1 MWKNRNVWI
10 VLLGEFIAGLGLW
23 TGIIGNL
30 EFMQEKVPS
39 DFMKSLILAA
49 GLLAGIIVGPI
60 AGKITDQSRKKTVML
75 FSGLGRM
82 FSVLFMFMA
91 IYTGSIWWMVLFMIS
106 IQISAAF
113 YFPAL
118 SSAIP
123 LIVNEKE
130 LMQMNGVHMNVGTL
144 ARVLGTALAGAMLV
158 VMPLLMLYLA
168 SLIAYFILFIFTFFL
183 NIDEEIGLNA
193 SKNNQEE
200 KTGFKEVLPVVRGI
214 PIVLMTLILTLVPV
228 LVIGGFNILVINI
241 SEIQSDPSIKG
252 IIYVSE
258 GIAFMVGAFFVKQ
271 LSRKWTEYSIM
282 FLFSFIIGFMQLSLY
297 FADLKVMTII
307 SFSIFGFAVG
317 CFFPTAST
325 IFQTRIPKEYHG
337 RFFSFR
343 NMLDRISFQVVLLG
357 TGFLLD
363 FVGLQKMMI
372 LFGILSLTLTTSFYF
387 RYKRHQD
394 QEQKNNTASV

>member
-10 VLLGEFIAGLGLW
+10 ILLGEFIAGLGLW

-49 GLLAGIIVGPI
+49 GLLAGIIVGPL

-75 FSGLGRM
+75 YSGLGRV

-123 LIVNEKE
+123 LIVNDNE

-144 ARVLGTALAGAMLV
+144 SRVLGTALAGAMLV
-158 VMPLLMLYLA
+158 VMSLPMLYLA
-168 SLIAYFILFIFTFFL
+168 SIIAYFILFIFTLFL
-183 NIDEEIGLNA
+183 NIDEEVRPKTTK
-193 SKNNQEE
+193 SNQEA
-200 KTGFKEVLPVVRGI
+200 KTGFKEILPIVKGIPVVM
-214 PIVLMTLILTLVPV
+214 MTLILTLVPI

-241 SEIQSDPSIKG
+241 SEMQNDPSIKG
-252 IIYVSE
+252 IIYASE

-271 LSRKWTEYSIM
+271 LSQKWAEYSIM
-282 FLFSFIIGFMQLSLY
+282 FFFSFIIGFMQISLY
-297 FADLKVMTII
+297 FSDMKGMTII
-307 SFSIFGFAVG
+307 SFAIFGFAVG

-372 LFGILSLTLTTSFYF
+372 LCGLLSLTLTTTFYLK
-387 RYKRHQD
+387 YKRHQD
-394 QEQKNNTASV
+394 EELRKNTATA